1 MSFFKRIRRKKSP
14 PYTPY
19 YESQKR
25 EESRPVRKPDNKS
38 ADCTHCLTTEPCTGK
53 DICPICQI
61 YLIHHSSTSKVQT
74 DEASYSNILSA
85 ISDSP
90 LNEKKS
96 SERSVEQLEK
106 LKHMKETLK
115 KDLPTFM
122 RLSKKIQNIKT
133 FYPNIYGMSDN
144 IIEVWGRDE
153 KALNMK
159 KELLNYDKEDTQ
171 CIWI

>member
-1 MSFFKRIRRKKSP
+1 
-14 PYTPY
+14 
-19 YESQKR
+19 
-25 EESRPVRKPDNKS
+25 
-38 ADCTHCLTTEPCTGK
+38 
-53 DICPICQI
+53 
-61 YLIHHSSTSKVQT
+61 
-74 DEASYSNILSA
+74 
-85 ISDSP
+85 
-90 LNEKKS
+90 
-96 SERSVEQLEK
+96 
-106 LKHMKETLK
+106 MKETLK